1 MEKKK
6 TPGVTIVFY
15 IVGILFLFVAAFM
28 LVSAIAY
35 TNTYLQS
42 YGATFGDMWSNSLQ
56 YIIAQFTP
64 YLGIGMIA
72 LGIGK
77 VLKDIGNM
85 KVEAAQVDTSH
96 LEAMQQKQSEL
107 SEEMAE
113 KIRYLSENLDTTRE
127 ILGIKISEKEK
138 RDAYRLQE
146 MGKGLTAAFETLER
160 KTPEPIVITVPAVAE
175 APAKAEEPAVETPAA
190 EEPKAEGVETGA
202 AEAPAAPAGPV
213 PQIFRVAR
221 SMTSPACPAVE
232 PAAKDSA
239 AEISAADAGAA
250 ENSATPQIF
259 TVSRRMTMPRC
270 GK

>member
-15 IVGILFLFVAAFM
+15 IVGILFLVVAAFM

-35 TNTYLQS
+35 TSTYLQS
-42 YGATFGDMWSNSLQ
+42 YGATFSDMWSNSLQ
-56 YIIAQFTP
+56 YIIAQFMP
-64 YLGIGMIA
+64 YLGIGIVA

-77 VLKDIGNM
+77 VAKDTRNM
-85 KVEAAQVDTSH
+85 KVEAAQGDTSR
-96 LEAMQQKQSEL
+96 LEAMLQKQADV
-107 SEEMAE
+107 SEEMSE
-113 KIRYLSENLDTTRE
+113 KIGYLSENLDTTRE
-127 ILGIKISEKEK
+127 ILGIKIGEKEK

-160 KTPEPIVITVPAVAE
+160 KTPEPIVITVPAVE
-175 APAKAEEPAVETPAA
+175 APAVETHAAEEPAVETPAA
-190 EEPKAEGVETGA
+190 EA
-202 AEAPAAPAGPV
+202 AASAAPAGPV

-221 SMTSPACPAVE
+221 SMTAPACPAV
-232 PAAKDSA
+232 D
-239 AEISAADAGAA
+239 SAADAGAV

-259 TVSRRMTMPRC
+259 TVSRRMTMPGC

>member
-15 IVGILFLFVAAFM
+15 IVGILFLVVAAFM

-35 TNTYLQS
+35 TSTYLQS
-42 YGATFGDMWSNSLQ
+42 YGATFSDMWSNSLQ
-56 YIIAQFTP
+56 YIIAQFMP
-64 YLGIGMIA
+64 YLGIGIVA

-77 VLKDIGNM
+77 VAKDTRNM
-85 KVEAAQVDTSH
+85 KVEAAQGDTSR
-96 LEAMQQKQSEL
+96 LEAMLQKQADV
-107 SEEMAE
+107 SEEMSE
-113 KIRYLSENLDTTRE
+113 NIRYLSENLDTTRE
-127 ILGIKISEKEK
+127 ILGIKIGEKEK

-160 KTPEPIVITVPAVAE
+160 KTPEPIVITVPAVE
-175 APAKAEEPAVETPAA
+175 APAVETPAAEEPAVETPAA
-190 EEPKAEGVETGA
+190 EA
-202 AEAPAAPAGPV
+202 AASAAPAGPV

-221 SMTSPACPAVE
+221 SMTAPACPAV
-232 PAAKDSA
+232 D
-239 AEISAADAGAA
+239 SAADAGAA

-259 TVSRRMTMPRC
+259 TVSRRMIMPGC

>member
-6 TPGVTIVFY
+6 TPIVTIVFY
-15 IVGILFLFVAAFM
+15 IVGILFLVVAAFM

-35 TNTYLQS
+35 TSTYLQS

-56 YIIAQFTP
+56 YIIAQFMP
-64 YLGIGMIA
+64 YLGIGIVS

-77 VLKDIGNM
+77 VAKDTRNM
-85 KVEAAQVDTSH
+85 KVEAAQVDTSR
-96 LEAMQQKQSEL
+96 LEAMLQKQADV
-107 SEEMAE
+107 SEEMSE
-113 KIRYLSENLDTTRE
+113 KIGYLSENLDTTRE
-127 ILGIKISEKEK
+127 ILGIKIGEKEK

-160 KTPEPIVITVPAVAE
+160 KTPEPIVITVPAV
-175 APAKAEEPAVETPAA
+175 ETPAA
-190 EEPKAEGVETGA
+190 ESA
-202 AEAPAAPAGPV
+202 ASAAPAGPV

-221 SMTSPACPAVE
+221 SMTAPACQAVK
-232 PAAKDSA
+232 PAAEDSA
-239 AEISAADAGAA
+239 TADAGAA

-259 TVSRRMTMPRC
+259 TVSRRMTMPGC

>member
-15 IVGILFLFVAAFM
+15 IVGILFLVVAAFM

-35 TNTYLQS
+35 TSTYLQS
-42 YGATFGDMWSNSLQ
+42 YGATFSDMWSNSLQ
-56 YIIAQFTP
+56 YIIAQFMP
-64 YLGIGMIA
+64 YLGIGIVA

-77 VLKDIGNM
+77 VAKDTRNM
-85 KVEAAQVDTSH
+85 KVEAAQGDTSR
-96 LEAMQQKQSEL
+96 LEAMLQKQADV
-107 SEEMAE
+107 SEEMSE
-113 KIRYLSENLDTTRE
+113 NIRYLSENLDTTRE
-127 ILGIKISEKEK
+127 ILGIKIGEKEK

-160 KTPEPIVITVPAVAE
+160 KTPEPIVITVPAVE
-175 APAKAEEPAVETPAA
+175 APAVETHAAEEPAVETPAA
-190 EEPKAEGVETGA
+190 EA
-202 AEAPAAPAGPV
+202 AASAAPAGPV

-221 SMTSPACPAVE
+221 SMTAPDCPAV
-232 PAAKDSA
+232 D
-239 AEISAADAGAA
+239 SAADAGAA

-259 TVSRRMTMPRC
+259 TVSRRMTMPGC